1 MSDTTYEPFNPE
13 DILPATKGNLK
24 NLATKTEQELLRHD
38 INEKLGSLPTKEDFN
53 GLLVSVDRLVG
64 QVQTFNAER
73 AAEGA
78 RIERIEKWIEKAAE
92 KINVPIEY

>member
-13 DILPATKGNLK
+13 DNAPATKGDLK

-38 INEKLGSLPTKEDFN
+38 INENLGALPTKENFN
-53 GLLVSVDRLVG
+53 GLLVSVDRIAG
-64 QVQTFNAER
+64 QIQTYNAER